1 MGHLSGWPIACSA
14 SPITGGPGEQSAFL
28 LAHPSLPRYSP
39 AHTSAADHGYG
50 RRGERVDVAQ
60 IGLLLVGW
68 VVAFLLGKELQ
79 AGFVQWREGR
89 RGE

>member
-1 MGHLSGWPIACSA
+1 MGA
-14 SPITGGPGEQSAFL
+14 T
-28 LAHPSLPRYSP
+28 
-39 AHTSAADHGYG
+39 
-50 RRGERVDVAQ
+50 VDYAQ

-79 AGFVQWREGR
+79 SGFLQWREGR